1 MSRKIRVS
9 VSTGY
14 IGSDREEYIEIE
26 DWELEGMSD
35 KEIYKYINKEA
46 FECMLSMIEWSW
58 EEQD

>member
-14 IGSDREEYIEIE
+14 VGCDREEYIEIE

-35 KEIYKYINKEA
+35 KEIYEYR
-46 FECMLSMIEWSW
+46 SS
-58 EEQD
+58 